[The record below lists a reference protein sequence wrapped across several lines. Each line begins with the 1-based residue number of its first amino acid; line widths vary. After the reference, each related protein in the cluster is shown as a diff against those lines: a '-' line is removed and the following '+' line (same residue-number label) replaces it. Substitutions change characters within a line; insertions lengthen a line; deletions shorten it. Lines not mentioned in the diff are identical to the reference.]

1 MFGFVLSLAVLSLM
15 FSVLSGIAMAM
26 RRMLFRGREWLMF
39 PVWVVL
45 LVISVVPARLWMPT
59 VTLSVVTGDAENLVE
74 SYSDETPVRTPDS
87 DTGAPEQP
95 VSYENS
101 AEPLVV
107 VRLRKAA
114 AGMAD
119 YVGTLSTALFL
130 LWFTGAAIGF
140 AVSMNSYFEAK
151 KLLDS
156 ASMPALDARL
166 LRVLS
171 ECREDVGVSGKVRL
185 RVFVGEAICSP
196 CVSGCVCPTIYIDP
210 DYARLSDT
218 ELRCV
223 LAHELYHIKRCD
235 MLCKLFCLF
244 VTSVHWMN
252 PSSKKVRKAIY
263 EDIELSCDRG
273 VINTYGKEVSG
284 VYMKTIL
291 DFAERFSA
299 KTRVVGAEGLN
310 GGLFIS
316 DAAGA
321 DALRKRYAN
330 MKHPGSC
337 RVMTVVTVVFCV
349 AAVMSNSA
357 VFSYCSKIDT
367 GSIAGAISLSKTVDS
382 MVRAYYGI
390 GGDDYIT
397 PEMVD
402 GINTLSISADVHKGR
417 VYVKFAVN
425 GDDKYSSAL
434 PVSVRETYWGEHIL
448 PALDKADSTARAK
461 MNAFY
466 CRRDAGDPTLTE
478 RGRAELLSVFPEL
491 GQDEAVYYFDPYASQ
506 REVDMMYE
514 IMYKV
519 GLAESWE
526 VPDLRFD
533 ASSLA
538 YFSNLKQ
545 VSFVGLE
552 PVNCAFP
559 KTVSVTVESAEAD
572 DGFIN
577 IDAAQTAV
585 TEN

>member
-15 FSVLSGIAMAM
+15 FSVLSGIALAM
-26 RRMLFRGREWLMF
+26 RRMFFRGREWLMF

-45 LVISVVPARLWMPT
+45 LTISVIPAQTIVPS
-59 VTLSVVTGDAENLVE
+59 VTLTVVTDSTEKASEPEVDPEVSAEVDN
-74 SYSDETPVRTPDS
+74 SAADIPKQS
-87 DTGAPEQP
+87 
-95 VSYENS
+95 VSYTEKV
-101 AEPLVV
+101 EPLIF

-119 YVGTLSTALFL
+119 HIGTLSTALFV
-130 LWFTGAAIGF
+130 LWSAGAAIGF
-140 AVSMNSYFEAK
+140 VVSMNGYFEVK
-151 KLLDS
+151 RLLDS

-166 LRVLS
+166 GKIFS
-171 ECREDVGVSGKVRL
+171 ECRGDVGVSEKVRL

-196 CVSGCVCPTIYIDP
+196 CVSGCFRPTIYIDP
-210 DYARLSDT
+210 DCSRLSDT

-223 LAHELYHIKRCD
+223 LAHELYHIRRGD

-252 PSSKKVRKAIY
+252 PSSKKVKKYVY
-263 EDIELSCDRG
+263 EDIELSCDHG
-273 VINTYGKEVSG
+273 VINTYGREISG

-316 DAAGA
+316 DSASTGS
-321 DALRKRYAN
+321 LKNRYAN
-330 MKHPGSC
+330 MKNHGSC
-337 RVMTVVTVVFCV
+337 RFMAMVAAVFCV
-349 AAVMSNSA
+349 TAVMANSA
-357 VFSYCSKIDT
+357 VFSYCSKINT

-382 MVRAYYGI
+382 MVRAYYGL
-390 GGDDYIT
+390 GCDDYIT

-402 GINTLSISADVHKGR
+402 GINTLSISADVHKER
-417 VYVKFAVN
+417 IYVKFTVN

-434 PVSVRETYWGEHIL
+434 PVSVRESYWGEHIV
-448 PALDKADSTARAK
+448 PALDKADSTSRAK

-466 CRRDAGDPTLTE
+466 CLRDAGDPSLTE

-491 GQDEAVYYFDPYASQ
+491 ERVGAVYYFDPYASS

-526 VPDLRFD
+526 VSDLRFD

-538 YFSNLKQ
+538 YFSNLEQ
-545 VSFVGLE
+545 VRFVGLE
-552 PVNCAFP
+552 PVNCSFP
-559 KTVSVTVESAEAD
+559 ETVKVTVESTLTGDDSMTPDIAMNAES
-572 DGFIN
+572 
-577 IDAAQTAV
+577 
-585 TEN
+585 